1 MNIKA
6 FVEVNILFFLINF
19 VLVLAIA
26 VHSVILGVGLAL
38 VLALI
43 YAFLFYQAQSN
54 EVGKI
59 DERTATEFMADN
71 EVENLGVYHLFEIIT
86 NQLKE
91 SNEQYLIKKQAALIE
106 KEELEG
112 KRLAEAT
119 RIEAERQSA
128 LNAQSVAVTT
138 NLGNDA
144 VSVVVETNVNTD
156 AVADEPFK
164 IRKKGLVLNF
174 ILFLTGVIPLVVI
187 ILLVDEFL
195 GLNISSSSST
205 FLFIMV
211 VLVINFIYYMPTF
224 LCYSPSKIFIFVL
237 NVLVSWTV
245 IGWVLLLMFAISS
258 NRAYRYREEMLHFQR
273 KVQ

>member
-6 FVEVNILFFLINF
+6 FVEVNILFFLMSF

-43 YAFLFYQAQSN
+43 YAFLVYQTKLN
-54 EVGKI
+54 EGEKI
-59 DERTATEFMADN
+59 DERTATEFLADN
-71 EVENLGVYHLFEIIT
+71 EVENSRDYDLFEIIT

-106 KEELEG
+106 KEELKA
-112 KRLAEAT
+112 KRLTEAT
-119 RIEAERQSA
+119 RIEAEKQSA
-128 LNAQSVAVTT
+128 LVSQPIAVTSS
-138 NLGNDA
+138 LDNDA

-156 AVADEPFK
+156 APFK
-164 IRKKGLVLNF
+164 LRKKGLLLNF
-174 ILFLTGVIPLVVI
+174 SLFLTGMIPLVVI
-187 ILLVDEFL
+187 IRLLDEFL
-195 GLNISSSSST
+195 ELDISSSSST

-224 LCYSPSKIFIFVL
+224 ICYSPSKIFVFVL
-237 NVLVSWTV
+237 NALVSWTV
-245 IGWVLLLMFAISS
+245 IGWVLLLMFASSS